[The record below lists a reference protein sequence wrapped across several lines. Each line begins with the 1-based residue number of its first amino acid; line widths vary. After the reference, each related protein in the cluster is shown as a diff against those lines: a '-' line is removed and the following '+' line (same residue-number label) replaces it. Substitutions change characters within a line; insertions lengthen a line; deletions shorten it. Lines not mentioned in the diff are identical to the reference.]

1 MAGTDGY
8 FKQMNPAFEQVLG
21 YKREELLSSAFIEFV
36 HPEDS
41 WAEKLL
47 QSKRDARSLFNY
59 YNKQNFE
66 DIFLQFYKFLEVRE
80 VPNSKRTMYLMVR
93 ED

>member
-1 MAGTDGY
+1 MG
-8 FKQMNPAFEQVLG
+8 QVN
-21 YKREELLSSAFIEFV
+21 
-36 HPEDS
+36 
-41 WAEKLL
+41 
-47 QSKRDARSLFNY
+47 ARSLFNY

-66 DIFLQFYKFLEVRE
+66 DIFLHFYKFLEVRE